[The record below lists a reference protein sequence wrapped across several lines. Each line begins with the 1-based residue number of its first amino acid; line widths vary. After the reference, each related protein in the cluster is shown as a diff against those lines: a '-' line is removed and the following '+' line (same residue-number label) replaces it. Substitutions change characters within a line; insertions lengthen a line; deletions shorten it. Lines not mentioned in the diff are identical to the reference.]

1 MLILSK
7 IKRNPGTFITMKD
20 GTRYAFMPNDAGDH
34 VAEVENP
41 AHIERLLSIPEGY
54 GVYSGEVIPE
64 GVVAAALASEGPQ
77 SADDETPDPVDMPLE
92 HMTLADLQATFE
104 LELGRKPH
112 HRAGIEKL
120 IEDITAHREQQE

>member
-7 IKRNPGTFITMKD
+7 IKDRPVTLITMQD
-20 GTRYAFMPNDAGDH
+20 NTRYAFQPNEAGDY
-34 VAEVENP
+34 VAEVTNE
-41 AHIERLLSIPEGY
+41 AHIERFLSIPEGFAIY
-54 GVYSGEVIPE
+54 RAGRNNGEPVPDP
-64 GVVAAALASEGPQ
+64 GPQ
-77 SADDETPDPVDMPLE
+77 LETVPDPVPETPDMPLE